1 MLTVVTPLIL
11 DALVT
16 ANVTAVKLELVDTSP
31 VSPQATTTPAKFES
45 VNEDASHFTQQETK
59 NGDDPVGSDDNKGE
73 DRYDPLEITIAVLG
87 KEVELVEYEMPFEF
101 TTLEKAE
108 TPSD

>member
-1 MLTVVTPLIL
+1 MPHEI
-11 DALVT
+11 
-16 ANVTAVKLELVDTSP
+16 
-31 VSPQATTTPAKFES
+31 TTPYGFET
-45 VNEDASHFTQQETK
+45 VNEDASHLIQQETA

-73 DRYDPLEITIAVLG
+73 DRYDPLEINIAVLG

-108 TPSD
+108 TPSA